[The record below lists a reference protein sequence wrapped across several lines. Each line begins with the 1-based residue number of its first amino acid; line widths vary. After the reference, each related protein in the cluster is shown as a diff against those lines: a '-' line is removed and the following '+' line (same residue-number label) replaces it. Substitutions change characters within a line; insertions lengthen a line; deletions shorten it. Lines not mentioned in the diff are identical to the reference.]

1 MRQDGSLLVWGVLAY
16 WIGRVKTGMTLDQIA
31 DSFYAA
37 AIGFGS
43 LTGYSEGMSDAEF
56 VLIIYK
62 NVLGRTGINA
72 PPAEDVQYWAGQLA
86 TGAGSKGQLLATML
100 GSAHSFSGHPTW
112 GWVPQFFDLTLP

>member
-1 MRQDGSLLVWGVLAY
+1 
-16 WIGRVKTGMTLDQIA
+16 
-31 DSFYAA
+31 
-37 AIGFGS
+37 
-43 LTGYSEGMSDAEF
+43 
-56 VLIIYK
+56 LIIYK

-86 TGAGSKGQLLATML
+86 TML